1 MRDKISFL
9 GYICHKRNTFTCK
22 LSTLY
27 YFLLLTF
34 LYFSVIFS
42 LQCKCA
48 HFLTILELRN
58 CTEVCTSMLTSVKTY
73 LITFQNEINYKHL
86 QNRYR
91 LSIFLIDLLFPV
103 RLITTSRWTPKF
115 PEMGQSFY
123 LSLHQLFSFH
133 WNSPCSLFIMISR
146 WCSDSPSGSL
156 LKIPFLECSILK
168 ERPFLRNLLNRQHS
182 CPSVPCRMKTSNNR
196 SIKQAKGFILGTCL
210 GWLYQR
216 WLQRCV
222 PVRRLI

>member
-1 MRDKISFL
+1 MYFIKTWLSTVKLRACMFLATKTPWTLPYADKIIPYVSHLNLLASKCGIKSHFKDISVINETPSL
-9 GYICHKRNTFTCK
+9 ANYQRYIT
-22 LSTLY
+22 
-27 YFLLLTF
+27 FLLLTF

-156 LKIPFLECSILK
+156 LKIPFLECSW
-168 ERPFLRNLLNRQHS
+168 
-182 CPSVPCRMKTSNNR
+182 KT
-196 SIKQAKGFILGTCL
+196 
-210 GWLYQR
+210 
-216 WLQRCV
+216 
-222 PVRRLI
+222 

>member
-1 MRDKISFL
+1 
-9 GYICHKRNTFTCK
+9 
-22 LSTLY
+22 
-27 YFLLLTF
+27 
-34 LYFSVIFS
+34 
-42 LQCKCA
+42 
-48 HFLTILELRN
+48 
-58 CTEVCTSMLTSVKTY
+58 MLTSVKTY

-146 WCSDSPSGSL
+146 WCSDSPLGSL

-182 CPSVPCRMKTSNNR
+182 CPSVPCRMKTSNAR
-196 SIKQAKGFILGTCL
+196 SIKQAKGFWDILLLITLIILLFIYRIPSCHP
-210 GWLYQR
+210 WNR
-216 WLQRCV
+216 LQAIAEFTARQHLNDYIICSSSV
-222 PVRRLI
+222 KPSWDCSS